1 MIMDKNRSA
10 DEIVAIVD
18 KDNHVIGA
26 EPRALMR
33 AKGLTHRA
41 TYILVF
47 NLKGDLFVQERTL
60 TKDIY
65 PGYFDVAAGGVVA
78 EGESYDECAER
89 ELGEEMGIRSVPLK
103 GLFDFYHT
111 DGRNR
116 VWGRVYE
123 CIYDGK
129 IVLQKEEVKSG
140 DFYSIKDILQ
150 RSDHEAFTP
159 DGLHVLRRY
168 LKCG

>member
-1 MIMDKNRSA
+1 MQ
-10 DEIVAIVD
+10 DEIVVIVD
-18 KDNHVIGA
+18 ENNHVMGA
-26 EPRALMR
+26 EPRAVMR

-47 NLKGDLFVQERTL
+47 NSRGELFVQERTL

-65 PGYFDVAAGGVVA
+65 PGYYDIAAGGVVA
-78 EGESYDECAER
+78 KGETYDECAER
-89 ELGEEMGIRSVPLK
+89 EIEEEMGIRGVPLK
-103 GLFDFYHT
+103 NCFDFYHT

-129 IVLQKEEVKSG
+129 IVLQREEVESG
-140 DFYSIKDILQ
+140 DFYKIEDILQ
-150 RSDHEAFTP
+150 RSENEPFTP
-159 DGLHVLRRY
+159 DGLYVLRRHIE
-168 LKCG
+168 GAAG